1 MKKLY
6 IETLNLVTQK
16 ETLEKFLK
24 DFYMRFYKKDRLK
37 HLSRNDKRL
46 PRIKV
51 TDDIFSFPI
60 YFKDKSQKE
69 HRVFVDGTILLN
81 EMKLSSI
88 TISGEEFNKN
98 EYDAYL
104 ETFKELTSLS
114 HGYILYA
121 NEKNIG
127 RIKYGELHDYKLLM
141 KEVYSVS
148 PEERTTELKE
158 IFRLMMEFDAEE

>member
-1 MKKLY
+1 M
-6 IETLNLVTQK
+6 QK
-16 ETLEKFLK
+16 ETFEKFLK

-51 TDDIFSFPI
+51 TDDIFSCSI
-60 YFKDKSQKE
+60 YFKDKNQKE

-81 EMKLSSI
+81 EMKLTSI

-98 EYDAYL
+98 EYDIHL
-104 ETFKELTSLS
+104 ETLKELTSIS
-114 HGYILYA
+114 SGYILYA

-127 RIKYGELHDYKLLM
+127 RIKNGEMQDHKILM
-141 KEVYSVS
+141 KEVYSLS
-148 PEERTTELKE
+148 PEARSVELE
-158 IFRLMMEFDAEE
+158 QIFQLMLEFDPEQT